1 MGKEKILIRI
11 APAYIAV
18 IKENSILQEFTK
30 PKIPLKLRVFEVKK
44 KGSNRRKR
52 DSPRAQDHKSYLL
65 TSLATG

>member
-11 APAYIAV
+11 ASAYIAV

-44 KGSNRRKR
+44 KGSN
-52 DSPRAQDHKSYLL
+52 
-65 TSLATG
+65 